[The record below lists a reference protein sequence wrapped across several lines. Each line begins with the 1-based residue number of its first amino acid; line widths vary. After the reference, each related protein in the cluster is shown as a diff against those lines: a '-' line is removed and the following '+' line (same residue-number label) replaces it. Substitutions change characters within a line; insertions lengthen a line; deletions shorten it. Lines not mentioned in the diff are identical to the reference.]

1 MLIRNIKEFL
11 KLTKDKRIIS
21 LDIGKSKIGSA
32 ISDQNHL
39 IVTPLNV
46 FPRKNICTELYETIQ
61 EFNAGGILVGLP
73 LLEFEKKN
81 KSCQMIEDITDNID
95 SFLSNKNNE
104 LPIFFWDESYTSF
117 EAEEITKKIFKN
129 SKERKQKLDKF
140 AAKIILDDFFRENIN
155 L

>member
-11 KLTKDKRIIS
+11 ELTKNKRIIS

-46 FPRKNICTELYETIQ
+46 FPKKNICTELYETIQ

-81 KSCQMIEDITDNID
+81 CDNPLSSEILKTVML
-95 SFLSNKNNE
+95 FLLLYFSS
-104 LPIFFWDESYTSF
+104 SY
-117 EAEEITKKIFKN
+117 
-129 SKERKQKLDKF
+129 
-140 AAKIILDDFFRENIN
+140 
-155 L
+155 